1 MNQRVRLARLHRN
14 QYSRSP
20 NIMLEVATEIR
31 LTIMSFVV
39 VALVLTLVL
48 N

>member
-1 MNQRVRLARLHRN
+1 
-14 QYSRSP
+14 
-20 NIMLEVATEIR
+20 MLEVATEIR